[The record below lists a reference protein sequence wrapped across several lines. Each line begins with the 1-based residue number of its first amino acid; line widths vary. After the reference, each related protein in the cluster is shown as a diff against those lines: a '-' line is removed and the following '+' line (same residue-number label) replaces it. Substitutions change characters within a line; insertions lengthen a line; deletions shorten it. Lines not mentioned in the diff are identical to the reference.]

1 MTRADPVANGPIAIL
16 GMPRSGTTWVGKI
29 FDSHPATLYRH
40 EPDSGGA
47 LHDVPIHA
55 APRQGGTTTD
65 RVRTFLHELPRRRSL
80 KVCGKRPLFA
90 KDYLPGWRGAVHRAS
105 IGCGRL
111 AALLAPTPVL
121 EPIDPRQPEPRVVWK
136 SIESTGRAGLIASAD
151 PCVRVIL
158 VVRHPCAQI
167 DSTLRGESGG
177 RFTEAWAAA
186 NDWGIF
192 EYLLETQQARRRG
205 LTMEQLS
212 RATSEERLA
221 WRWLLF
227 NEKAI
232 EELRGRPNC
241 YILRYEDL
249 CERPLLVA
257 RMLFLF
263 TGLRWS
269 QSVEAFVND
278 STTGADESYYSVYR
292 DPERAAWGWRERLDP
307 AVSARIL
314 DVVAGSAPGDLYR
327 AAKPAG
333 GTTGAAGE

>member
-1 MTRADPVANGPIAIL
+1 MPSDAIVASASICIL
-16 GMPRSGTTWVGKI
+16 GLPRSGTTWVGKI

-55 APRQGGTTTD
+55 TPRQGGTTTD

-80 KVCGKRPLFA
+80 RVCGRRPLFA
-90 KDYLPGWRGAVHRAS
+90 KDYLPGWRGAVRRAS
-105 IGCGRL
+105 IHCGRL
-111 AALLAPTPVL
+111 AAPFVSTPVL
-121 EPIDPRQPEPRVVWK
+121 EPVEPRQPEPRVVWK

-151 PCVRVIL
+151 PGVRVIL

-177 RFTEAWAAA
+177 RFTDPSAAA
-186 NDWGIF
+186 DDWGIF
-192 EYLLETQQARRRG
+192 ECLLETQQARRRK

-212 RATSEERLA
+212 RSTPDERLA

-232 EELRGRPNC
+232 EELRGRPNS
-241 YILRYEDL
+241 YVLRYEDL

-269 QSVEAFVND
+269 ASVEAFVND
-278 STTGADESYYSVYR
+278 STTGADESRDSLYR

-307 AVSARIL
+307 AVRARIL
-314 DVVAGSAPGDLYR
+314 GVVAGSTPGDLYR
-327 AAKPAG
+327 ADEPADG
-333 GTTGAAGE
+333 NSGTAAE